1 MEGKSEGCADAHE
14 DINIMQQEIERIRE
28 EREKLSRLLELD
40 MREEQ
45 LRQRI
50 AEKML
55 KSVGRGS
62 KSGH

>member
-1 MEGKSEGCADAHE
+1 
-14 DINIMQQEIERIRE
+14 MQQEIKRIRE
-28 EREKLSRLLELD
+28 KREKLSRLLELD

-55 KSVGRGS
+55 KSVGSGS